1 MIVFK
6 KNRPVLALGSPG
18 GWLIPHYIANALI
31 GTLDFQLSPKE
42 IVSQKLLSVQPNYTV
57 LEKSGDW
64 SKEDNNIYQSL
75 SNLGHQLKYSAF
87 SSGLAIVKWHK
98 GSWHGAADPRREGKA
113 LSLQGKKTP

>member
-1 MIVFK
+1 MAPVIVLK
-6 KNRPVLALGSPG
+6 DDRPVLALGSPG

-31 GTLDFQLSPKE
+31 GILDFQLSPKE
-42 IVSQKLLSVQPNYTV
+42 VVSQKLISVQPNYTV

-64 SKEDNNIYQSL
+64 LTDYNNVYQLL

-113 LSLQGKKTP
+113 LSLQ